1 MNHARVP
8 VPVLLGPLGAPADRE
23 LAESFLRHFGLRA
36 DQPPLDLLRAV
47 AAAFTQLPY
56 ENLTKIIKQ
65 DQEGA
70 AVRAR
75 RLPAEVLADH
85 FRGGAGGTCFSLT
98 ATLLQLVRALGWQ
111 AEPLLA
117 DRRYG
122 ENTHCA
128 LLVRIDGRPHLL
140 DPGYLIL
147 NPIPLDLDRETRIV
161 TSFNEL
167 RLRPAADGRRLD
179 LATVQG
185 HQDKYRLSFK
195 TEPAEAGE
203 FLAAWD
209 ASFDWD
215 MMRYPVLTQVR
226 QGRQLYLQGRR
237 FQERD
242 RQAAQREELAGD
254 QLAGRIAHSF
264 GIAPHI
270 VARALEILH
279 RKGEP
284 YG

>member
-1 MNHARVP
+1 METNPLARP
-8 VPVLLGPLGAPADRE
+8 QDRE
-23 LAESFLRHFGLRA
+23 VLEAFLKHFRLAEDRA
-36 DQPPLDLLRAV
+36 PRELLRDV
-47 AAAFTQLPY
+47 ASAFTNLPY
-56 ENLTKIIKQ
+56 ENLTKIIKE
-65 DQEGA
+65 DQEQA

-85 FRGGAGGTCFSLT
+85 LGCGAGGTCFSLT
-98 ATLLQLVRALGWQ
+98 ATLLHLVRSLGFD

-128 LLVRIDGRPHLL
+128 LLVWIDGRPHLL

-147 NPIPLDLDRETRIV
+147 DPLPLDVRGEMRIV
-161 TSFNEL
+161 TEFNEL
-167 RLRPAADGRRLD
+167 VLTPQADGRRLD
-179 LATVQG
+179 LATLAQG
-185 HQDKYRLSFK
+185 QRKHRLTFK
-195 TEPAEAGE
+195 TGPADAGE
-203 FLAAWD
+203 FLQAWD

-215 MMRYPVLTQVR
+215 MMRYPVLSRVR
-226 QGRQLYLQGRR
+226 GGRQLYLQGGR
-237 FQERD
+237 FQARD
-242 RQAAQREELAGD
+242 HQLVRREEIPGQQLAQR
-254 QLAGRIAHSF
+254 IAEAF
-264 GIAPHI
+264 GIGPEI

>member
-1 MNHARVP
+1 MHEDVLSVP
-8 VPVLLGPLGAPADRE
+8 PDSG
-23 LAESFLRHFGLRA
+23 LASRFLRHFRLSA
-36 DQPPLDLLRAV
+36 DQPAQELLRAV
-47 AAAFTQLPY
+47 TAAFTRLPY

-65 DQEGA
+65 DQEQA
-70 AVRAR
+70 AARAR

-85 FRGGAGGTCFSLT
+85 IRSGTGGTCFSLT
-98 ATLLQLVRALGWQ
+98 TSLLYLVRSLGWE

-128 LLVRIDGRPHLL
+128 LLVRIGGRPHLL

-147 NPIPLDLDRETRIV
+147 DPIPLDLGGPVQISTG
-161 TSFNEL
+161 FNEL
-167 RLRPAADGRRLD
+167 VLTPRDDGRRLD
-179 LATVQG
+179 LATISQG
-185 HQDKYRLSFK
+185 QRKQRLTFK
-195 TEPAEAGE
+195 TAPADAGE
-203 FLAAWD
+203 FLNAWD

-215 MMRYPVLTQVR
+215 MMRYPVLSRVR
-226 QGRQLYLQGRR
+226 EGRQLYLQGDR
-237 FQERD
+237 FQTRD
-242 RQAAQREELAGD
+242 HASVRREGIPD
-254 QLAGRIAHSF
+254 SQMSSRIAELF
-264 GIAPHI
+264 GIDPQL

>member
-1 MNHARVP
+1 MHPDPLARP
-8 VPVLLGPLGAPADRE
+8 RDRE
-23 LAESFLRHFGLRA
+23 LLTAFLQRFRLSTA
-36 DQPPLDLLRAV
+36 QPPLDVLRAV

-56 ENLTKIIKQ
+56 ENLTKIIKE
-65 DQEGA
+65 DQERA

-85 FRGGAGGTCFSLT
+85 VRGGAGGTCFALT
-98 ATLLQLVRALGWQ
+98 ATLLHLVRSLGWE

-128 LLVRIDGRPHLL
+128 LRVWIDGRPHLL

-147 NPIPLDLDRETRIV
+147 NPLPLDICTETRIV
-161 TSFNEL
+161 TDFNEL
-167 RLRPAADGRRLD
+167 VLTPSADGRRLD
-179 LATVQG
+179 LATLGQG
-185 HQDKYRLSFK
+185 QRKHRLTFK
-195 TEPAEAGE
+195 TSCADAGE
-203 FLAAWD
+203 FLHAWD

-215 MMRYPVLTQVR
+215 MMRYPVLTRVSG
-226 QGRQLYLQGRR
+226 GRQLYLQGGR
-237 FQERD
+237 FQARD
-242 RQAAQREELAGD
+242 HASVRREEVPQPQLAQR
-254 QLAGRIAHSF
+254 IAERF
-264 GIAPHI
+264 GIAPEI